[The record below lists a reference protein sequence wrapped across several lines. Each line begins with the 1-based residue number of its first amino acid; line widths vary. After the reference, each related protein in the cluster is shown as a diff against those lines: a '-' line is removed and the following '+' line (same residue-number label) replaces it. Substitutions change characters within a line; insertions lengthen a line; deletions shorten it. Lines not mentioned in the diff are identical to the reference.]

1 MTAKSPPPADC
12 LFCRI
17 LRGEIPSTPLWQS
30 EKTLIIADIAPQA
43 PFHALVIPRLH
54 AADIGEF
61 MKEKGGPSELSDL
74 FATALALIEDRRID
88 RKGYRLV
95 INTGAEGG
103 QTVGHLHLHLLAGR
117 PLGWPP
123 G

>member
-1 MTAKSPPPADC
+1 MTPKSPPPADC

-95 INTGAEGG
+95 INTGREGG
-103 QTVGHLHLHLLAGR
+103 QTVEHLHLHLLAGR

>member
-1 MTAKSPPPADC
+1 MTSKSAPSSDC

-17 LRGEIPSTPLWQS
+17 VRGEIPSTPLGQS
-30 EKTLIIADIAPQA
+30 DDTLIIQDIAPQA
-43 PFHALVIPRLH
+43 PFHALVIPRRH

-61 MKEKGGPSELSDL
+61 MKGETAPSELSDL
-74 FATALALIEDRRID
+74 FSTALALVEDRGID

-95 INTGAEGG
+95 VNTGRDGG
-103 QTVGHLHLHLLAGR
+103 QTVGHLHFHLLAGR
-117 PLGWPP
+117 PMGWPP

>member
-17 LRGEIPSTPLWQS
+17 LRGEIPATPLWQS

-74 FATALALIEDRRID
+74 FASALALIEDRRID

-95 INTGAEGG
+95 INTGREGG

>member
-17 LRGEIPSTPLWQS
+17 LRGEIPATPLWQS

-74 FATALALIEDRRID
+74 FASALALIEDRRID

>member
-1 MTAKSPPPADC
+1 MTPKSPPPADC

-61 MKEKGGPSELSDL
+61 MKEKGGPSDLSEL
-74 FATALALIEDRRID
+74 FASALALIEDRRID

-95 INTGAEGG
+95 INTGREGG
-103 QTVGHLHLHLLAGR
+103 QTVEHLHLHLLAGR